1 MAKKQITL
9 EAPEKVK
16 VLGINFSPRKDGVT
30 SAMMKECLEWA
41 ESMGY
46 VETELLHA
54 ADYTFYPCDGT
65 ACMKCWG
72 HKAPADDPPQCYQHP
87 DDGVN
92 VLMPKTLEA
101 DGLLIGF
108 PIHNR
113 GMPSRLRIFEEK
125 DHQISSPLAFSRW
138 AGARRYKA
146 LAVISQGMG
155 FYTGQEVTQYLVARA
170 PDTFVIR
177 PTYTADAPAPGT
189 SGKGGMFSTINGMP
203 MFDQYSYKK
212 EASITVPPVTGS
224 RNQRT
229 LKNLGRWLAVAA
241 MFMRLS
247 REGFKA
253 AELKAPEMQPYTEY
267 YIKPDPGSYVD
278 KLMKEGKVKYVSQEE
293 LLARREA
300 RAPA

>member
-1 MAKKQITL
+1 MAKKKFTL
-9 EAPEKVK
+9 DIPEKVK
-16 VLGINFSPRKDGVT
+16 ILGINFSPRKDGVT
-30 SAMMKECLEWA
+30 SEMMKECLAWSEN
-41 ESMGY
+41 MGY
-46 VETELLHA
+46 AETELLHA
-54 ADYTFYPCDGT
+54 ADYTFYPCKGS
-65 ACMKCWG
+65 ACMKCFG
-72 HKAPADDPPQCYQHP
+72 HKAPANDPPRCYEHP

-92 VLMPKTLEA
+92 VLMPKTIEA

-108 PIHNR
+108 PLHA
-113 GMPSRLRIFEEK
+113 GGVPSTLRIFQEK
-125 DHQISSPLAFSRW
+125 DHQISSPLAFTRW
-138 AGARRYKA
+138 AGARRYRA
-146 LAVISQGMG
+146 LAVICQGMG
-155 FYTGQEVTQYLVARA
+155 FFTGQELAFNLVTRVG
-170 PDTFVIR
+170 DTFSVSSHQ
-177 PTYTADAPAPGT
+177 TVDAPNPQ
-189 SGKGGMFSTINGMP
+189 SSFHGGIFSTINGMP
-203 MFDQYSYKK
+203 MFDKNSYKK

-300 RAPA
+300 GAPA